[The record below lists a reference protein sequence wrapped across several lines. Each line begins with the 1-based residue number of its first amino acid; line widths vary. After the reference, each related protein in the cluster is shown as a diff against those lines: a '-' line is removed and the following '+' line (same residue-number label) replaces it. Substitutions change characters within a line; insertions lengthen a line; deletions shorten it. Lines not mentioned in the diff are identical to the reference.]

1 MTSSTADDAHSPAAA
16 ARAPRTSRR
25 APRRQPP
32 AVLLTWGVLLAL
44 TTAALLDV
52 LPLTD
57 AARLLVTFSV
67 LAVVIALAAWSQ
79 LHYRGTLNAPSFAPS
94 RYAVAIVGV
103 SMTLLLAFFPESI
116 GLPVRVGLV
125 LLAPALMV
133 ALLAW
138 DDADTVA
145 TLRKQRE
152 AQPHGAGTAP
162 GRA

>member
-1 MTSSTADDAHSPAAA
+1 MTSSTADDAHTPVDA

-57 AARLLVTFSV
+57 VARLLVTFSV
-67 LAVVIALAAWSQ
+67 LAAVIALAAWSQ
-79 LHYRGTLNAPSFAPS
+79 LRYWGTLNAPSSAPS
-94 RYAVAIVGV
+94 RFAVAIVGV
-103 SMTLLLAFFPESI
+103 SMALLLAFFPESV
-116 GLPVRVGLV
+116 GLPVRIGLV

-145 TLRKQRE
+145 TLRAQRE
-152 AQPHGAGTAP
+152 AQPRSAGTAL